1 MRSRTTMN
9 VHSGCSQL
17 RIVRL
22 PLLTL
27 VLLSILLTPTIS
39 PSIPCDQDQLVST
52 MTCTQMSK
60 PYARPD
66 AQSDS
71 DDMDLGISSKEEP
84 RNKPALVVMC
94 DEENDLPTVAIL
106 DPNRPHSCRIC
117 AKTFKR
123 KPDMKRH
130 EANHSGKKPW
140 RCSECNKCFARKD
153 NAVAHQLLHSDNPK
167 PWFCPVCKKNFSS
180 KQSAKKH
187 VNKVHGFDLPEIPKK
202 EKQTMAV
209 IGNEGDLVDTLAS
222 PRGAIDAVMTPS
234 KPGKEGNA
242 PPVDDMTLTPS
253 PGRKRKLAQDCDV
266 DSVIDYSQPASN
278 ASPTQSVKRAKR
290 NAKPKGKQKER
301 KPSVSS
307 SDHDSGFDEEYQS
320 SPTESPQSNGS
331 SLPRADDSDED
342 HRNFKFKFD
351 YSRKPVAEME

>member
-1 MRSRTTMN
+1 
-9 VHSGCSQL
+9 
-17 RIVRL
+17 
-22 PLLTL
+22 
-27 VLLSILLTPTIS
+27 
-39 PSIPCDQDQLVST
+39 
-52 MTCTQMSK
+52 MSK

-71 DDMDLGISSKEEP
+71 DGMELGISSKEEP
-84 RNKPALVVMC
+84 RNKAALVVMC
-94 DEENDLPTVAIL
+94 DEENDLPPVAIV

-117 AKTFKR
+117 AKTFKL
-123 KPDMKRH
+123 KQSMKRH

-140 RCSECNKCFARKD
+140 RCSECNKRFAEKG
-153 NAVAHQLLHSDNPK
+153 NAVKHQLLHSDNPK
-167 PWFCPVCKKNFSS
+167 QWLCPVCKKTFTQKGN
-180 KQSAKKH
+180 AKKH
-187 VNKVHGFDLPEIPKK
+187 VKSVHGFDLPDIPKK

-209 IGNEGDLVDTLAS
+209 IGNEGDLGDTLTV
-222 PRGAIDAVMTPS
+222 PRSAMDAVMKPS
-234 KPGKEGNA
+234 RLDKEGNA
-242 PPVDDMTLTPS
+242 PPVGDLTLTPS
-253 PGRKRKLAQDCDV
+253 PDRKRKLAQDWDV
-266 DSVIDYSQPASN
+266 DSVLDYSKLASIPPPN
-278 ASPTQSVKRAKR
+278 KRAKR
-290 NAKPKGKQKER
+290 DAKYKGKEKER

>member
-1 MRSRTTMN
+1 MRSRTTLDD
-9 VHSGCSQL
+9 HSGCSQL

-22 PLLTL
+22 PLLKL
-27 VLLSILLTPTIS
+27 VSPSIPPTPTIS
-39 PSIPCDQDQLVST
+39 SSIPWDQDQLLST

-71 DDMDLGISSKEEP
+71 DGMELGISSKEEP
-84 RNKPALVVMC
+84 RNKAALIVMC
-94 DEENDLPTVAIL
+94 DEENDLPPVAIA

-117 AKTFKR
+117 AKTFKL
-123 KPDMKRH
+123 KHSMKRH

-140 RCSECNKCFARKD
+140 RCSECNKRFAEKG
-153 NAVAHQLLHSDNPK
+153 NAVKHQLLHSDNPK
-167 PWFCPVCKKNFSS
+167 QWLCPVCKKTFTQKGN
-180 KQSAKKH
+180 AKKH
-187 VNKVHGFDLPEIPKK
+187 VKSVHGFDLPDIPKK

-209 IGNEGDLVDTLAS
+209 IGNEGDLGDTLTV
-222 PRGAIDAVMTPS
+222 PRSAMDAVMKPS
-234 KPGKEGNA
+234 RLDKDGNA
-242 PPVDDMTLTPS
+242 PPVGDLTLTPS
-253 PGRKRKLAQDCDV
+253 PDRKRKLAQDWDV
-266 DSVIDYSQPASN
+266 DSVLDYSKLASIPPPN
-278 ASPTQSVKRAKR
+278 KRAKR
-290 NAKPKGKQKER
+290 DAKYKGKEKER

>member
-1 MRSRTTMN
+1 MRSRTTLN

-27 VLLSILLTPTIS
+27 VLPSIPPTPTIS
-39 PSIPCDQDQLVST
+39 SSIPWDQDQLLST

-71 DDMDLGISSKEEP
+71 DDMDLGVSSKEEP
-84 RNKPALVVMC
+84 RNKAALVVMC
-94 DEENDLPTVAIL
+94 DEENDLPTIAIV

-117 AKTFKR
+117 AKTFKS
-123 KPDMKRH
+123 KHYMKKH

-140 RCSECNKCFARKD
+140 RCSECNERFTQKSSATR
-153 NAVAHQLLHSDNPK
+153 HQLLHSGNPK
-167 PWFCPVCKKNFSS
+167 PWLCPVCKKTFTQ
-180 KQSAKKH
+180 KFSAKVH
-187 VNKVHGFDLPEIPKK
+187 VKKVHGFDLPDIPKK

-209 IGNEGDLVDTLAS
+209 IGNEGDLGDTLAV
-222 PRGAIDAVMTPS
+222 PRSAMDAVMKPS
-234 KPGKEGNA
+234 RPDKEGYA
-242 PPVDDMTLTPS
+242 PAVGDLTLTPS
-253 PGRKRKLAQDCDV
+253 PDRKRKLAQDWDV
-266 DSVIDYSQPASN
+266 DSVLDYSKLASI
-278 ASPTQSVKRAKR
+278 SPPNKRGKRDAKC
-290 NAKPKGKQKER
+290 KGKEKER